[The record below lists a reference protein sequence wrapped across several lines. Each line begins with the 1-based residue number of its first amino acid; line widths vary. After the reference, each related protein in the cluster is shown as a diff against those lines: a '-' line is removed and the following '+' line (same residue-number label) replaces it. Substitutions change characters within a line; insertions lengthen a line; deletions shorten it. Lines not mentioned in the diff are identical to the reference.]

1 MTYIKICG
9 LKNEEQALAAA
20 EAGADFIGVVFTT
33 SPRQVTPA
41 AAKKIV
47 TAVKKSY
54 PKIKTVGV
62 FVNMAAARVK
72 SFADKCNL
80 DWVQLSGNEPWQYCF
95 ELELPLIKVVR
106 VARNYSPEI
115 ICENFTLGSKLLPGR
130 PYLFMLDTS
139 AKDKFGGTGRAFDW
153 NQAKVIAE
161 RFPVIV
167 AGGLTPENVNAS
179 IEMIKPWGVDVSSGV
194 ETRGVK
200 DVKKIEQFIKAV
212 RQTDGKKTG

>member
-41 AAKKIV
+41 SAKKIAV
-47 TAVKKSY
+47 AVKKNY
-54 PKIKTVGV
+54 PKVKTVGV

-72 SFADKCNL
+72 SFADKCDL
-80 DWVQLSGNEPWQYCF
+80 DWVQLSGNEPWQYCL

-115 ICENFTLGSKLLPGR
+115 IRENFTLGSKILAGQ

-139 AKDKFGGTGRAFDW
+139 AKDKYGGTGSAFDW

-167 AGGLTPENVNAS
+167 AGGLNPENVSAA

-194 ETRGVK
+194 ETRGLK

-212 RQTDGKKTG
+212 RQADGKHTG